1 MGSEDA
7 EVYIMQEGE
16 GDWVNPT
23 PARSLI
29 LEALEDES
37 DVDGDDLD
45 DLGEYVDWEDL
56 REVLAGDDAEATFEI
71 EDVTVSV
78 DEDGDI
84 EIE

>member
-1 MGSEDA
+1 MGPEDG

-29 LEALEDES
+29 LDTLEDEA
-37 DVDGDDLD
+37 DVDGID
-45 DLGEYVDWEDL
+45 DLGEYVDWAEL
-56 REVLAGDDAEATFEI
+56 RAVLEGDADEATFEI
-71 EDVTVSV
+71 ETVTVTV
-78 DEDGDI
+78 DRDGEI